1 MLVMIF
7 RYELKVSL
15 LPDPPAMPGP
25 HSGSHISMGS
35 PPHQSWPWPFC
46 ATPISALV
54 ILSQPSLPASGRG
67 LCEDKTQGWLHHSC
81 ALCFAQYP

>member
-25 HSGSHISMGS
+25 HSGSWLPHLHGIS
-35 PPHQSWPWPFC
+35 PPPILALALLCYPHLSSGYSKPALSACLWSW
-46 ATPISALV
+46 AL
-54 ILSQPSLPASGRG
+54 
-67 LCEDKTQGWLHHSC
+67 
-81 ALCFAQYP
+81 